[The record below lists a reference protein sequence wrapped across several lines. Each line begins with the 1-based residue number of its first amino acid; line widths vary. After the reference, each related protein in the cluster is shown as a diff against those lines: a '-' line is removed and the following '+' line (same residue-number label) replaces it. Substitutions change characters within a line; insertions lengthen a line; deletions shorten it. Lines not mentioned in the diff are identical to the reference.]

1 MTAGDFLGAIQD
13 FSSLAATAPN
23 ETARNLAIEQLRIAS
38 DFAARNGQPAPPP
51 APVGTVPPGP
61 PPGGS
66 AGTAPTIPL
75 GPRQP
80 DRSRRTLDELVF
92 LYLAAPAYGFTTGFW
107 VDSLITGQDGYRDT
121 ATLGS
126 FFIGL
131 GATGLSALAIAL
143 VDNAKGFK
151 YGMPQAIF
159 TGFTVGFGAGMG
171 MALWAGNRSAGSFS
185 TYRKFTSFVWGF
197 STVGAA
203 VGAVLSAT
211 LPTTPGRSAWVGT
224 TALATGFTIGG
235 IAAAATPPGTGVGP
249 RGVNDDNARTFGLTS
264 ALAGIAGA
272 GIGLATAPLLS
283 PSISRVRFID
293 LGWLSGGALGLG
305 FCYAYGNGG
314 KGCSEQATFGAMGAG
329 AGLGFVAGLVATL
342 AMKPE
347 GLPSEKKDSFLDH
360 MMPTVSPNEGGG
372 FTFGLVGPL

>member
-1 MTAGDFLGAIQD
+1 MTSGDFLGAIQD
-13 FSSLAATAPN
+13 FSGLAATAPN

-38 DFAARNGQPAPPP
+38 DYAARNGQPPPPPAAVGSAPPP
-51 APVGTVPPGP
+51 PP
-61 PPGGS
+61 PPGSGL
-66 AGTAPTIPL
+66 AAALPL

-131 GATGLSALAIAL
+131 GATGISALAVAL

-171 MALWAGNRSAGSFS
+171 MALWAGNRASTSFS

-197 STVGAA
+197 STAGAA
-203 VGAVLSAT
+203 AGAILSAT

-224 TALATGFTIGG
+224 TAIATGFTIGG
-235 IAAAATPPGTGVGP
+235 IAGAATPQGTAA
-249 RGVNDDNARTFGLTS
+249 NDENARNFGLTA
-264 ALAGIAGA
+264 ALSGIAGA

-305 FCYAYGNGG
+305 FCAAYGNGG
-314 KGCSEQATFGAMGAG
+314 KGCSERAYFGAMGAG

-347 GLPSEKKDSFLDH
+347 GLPSDKKDSFLDH

-372 FTFGLVGPL
+372 VSFGLVGPL